1 MDGLANLLLAAAV
14 LWQIHRLS
22 APNARTSLLARLL
35 QAWVA
40 ICIWRLIGRAM

>member
-1 MDGLANLLLAAAV
+1 VSGFSTMVLALAV